1 MALYRCVG
9 GSSSGGGGDVT
20 IKTQA
25 EWDALT
31 FAQQKS
37 LGLTVIKNS
46 ENEYLL
52 DSYDYTNLPVP
63 IRFIREFY
71 TKEGGTFKI
80 PAMKKAIVFQGMW
93 ANGSPWGNYDE
104 LQINQIDAQGS
115 IHGNQ
120 QVFGWYRLS
129 YMVYVMTGVDA
140 QERYFGNGSHQNTY
154 ASYGAILEIDD
165 DDEFDAEVLFDYYG
179 NVTQT
184 YTLQD
189 DYDAVVCL
197 TSKGNQEIYMN
208 GDITIN
214 GTYFGKMDGREKLY
228 NDQNKSCTTVYFNV
242 QSGAEFTA
250 SCITGAN
257 IGHAI
262 IGFKR
267 HQS

>member
-1 MALYRCVG
+1 MALYRCGG
-9 GSSSGGGGDVT
+9 GSGGDVT

-25 EWDALT
+25 EWDALS
-31 FAQQKS
+31 FANQKS
-37 LGLTVIKNS
+37 QGLTVIKNS
-46 ENEYLL
+46 ANEYLL

-63 IRFIREFY
+63 IRFIKEFY
-71 TKEGGTFKI
+71 YKGIAQVHI
-80 PAMKKAIVFQGMW
+80 PAMKRAIVFQGMW
-93 ANGSPWGNYDE
+93 ANGNPWGNYDE
-104 LQINQIDAQGS
+104 LKINNINTES
-115 IHGNQ
+115 EIHGNQ
-120 QVFGWYRLS
+120 MVFGWYRLPM
-129 YMVYVMTGVDA
+129 MVYVMTNVDD
-140 QERYFGNGSHQNTY
+140 QEIWCGNGSQQNTY

-189 DYDAVVCL
+189 DYDAIVCL
-197 TSKGNQEIYMN
+197 TSKSDKEIYMN

-214 GTYFGKMDGREKLY
+214 GTYSGKMDGREKLY

-242 QSGAEFTA
+242 QSGAEFTI

>member
-1 MALYRCVG
+1 MALYRCGG

-37 LGLTVIKNS
+37 QGLTVIKNS
-46 ENEYLL
+46 ANEYLF

-63 IRFIREFY
+63 IRFIKEFY
-71 TKEGGTFKI
+71 THIGDQVQI
-80 PAMKKAIVFQGMW
+80 PFMKKAIVFQGMW

-104 LQINQIDAQGS
+104 LQINDIHAKS
-115 IHGNQ
+115 NIHGNQ
-120 QVFGWYRLS
+120 MVFGWYRLTH
-129 YMVYVMTGVDA
+129 MVYVFTEVDA
-140 QERYFGNGSHQNTY
+140 QGIYFGNGSHQNTY

-189 DYDAVVCL
+189 DYDAIVCL
-197 TSKGNQEIYMN
+197 TTKSDKEIYMN

-214 GTYFGKMDGREKLY
+214 GTYSGKMDGREKLY

-242 QSGAEFTA
+242 QSGAEFTV

>member
-1 MALYRCVG
+1 MALYRCGG
-9 GSSSGGGGDVT
+9 GSSSGGNVT

-37 LGLTVIKNS
+37 QGLTVIKNS
-46 ENEYLL
+46 ANEYLF

-63 IRFIREFY
+63 IRFIKEFY
-71 TKEGGTFKI
+71 THEGTHVQQI
-80 PAMKKAIVFQGMW
+80 PAMKKAILFQGMW
-93 ANGSPWGNYDE
+93 ANGNPWGNYDE
-104 LQINQIDAQGS
+104 LQINDISAQGG

-120 QVFGWYRLS
+120 MVFGWYRLTH
-129 YMVYVMTGVDA
+129 MVYVFTGVVA
-140 QERYFGNGSHQNTY
+140 QGIWVGNGSHQNTY

-165 DDEFDAEVLFDYYG
+165 DDEFDAEILFDYYG

-189 DYDAVVCL
+189 DYDAIVCL
-197 TSKGNQEIYMN
+197 TSKSDKEIYMN

-214 GTYFGKMDGREKLY
+214 GTYSGKMDGREKLY

-242 QSGAEFTA
+242 QSGAEFTI